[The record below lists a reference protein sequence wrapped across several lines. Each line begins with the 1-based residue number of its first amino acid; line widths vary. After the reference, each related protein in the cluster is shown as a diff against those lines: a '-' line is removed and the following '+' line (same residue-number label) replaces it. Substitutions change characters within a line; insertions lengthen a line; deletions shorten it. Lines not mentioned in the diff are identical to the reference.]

1 MMITNRHL
9 TGGAITA
16 MLAGSFLICRVAVA
30 SQPEKEPIHIESGSL
45 DHEDILVPVPG
56 PDHGLAVLS
65 LAKSDD
71 ESAEGSK
78 ELFDKRVVIKS
89 VEPDWAGEWPG
100 RSDGPWLGLATDE
113 AAESLSSQLGLD
125 PGVGLIVTYVNNDSP
140 AAKAGLKKND
150 LLLEFEGQKLVHPAQ
165 FRKLVRSRKI
175 GDEVKLAYLRGGRRE
190 EVEMKLAKAPADRLF
205 FGSDSAKAQEA
216 LKDLQIQLKD
226 MPFKDAFHESM
237 KSFHDSMGNLKIDQ
251 KKVQDEVR
259 RSMEEAKRALEH
271 ALHQIGESA
280 KGVQHQ
286 LKQIEKSDV
295 VMDDDAKVTVR
306 STGKKVRST
315 VVSDDSGTIIIV
327 CNPKPHLTAHDKD
340 GKLVFDGEISTD
352 GQRKEVPP
360 DLLKKV
366 EPLLDKMKASD
377 KDEE

>member
-1 MMITNRHL
+1 
-9 TGGAITA
+9 
-16 MLAGSFLICRVAVA
+16 
-30 SQPEKEPIHIESGSL
+30 
-45 DHEDILVPVPG
+45 
-56 PDHGLAVLS
+56 
-65 LAKSDD
+65 
-71 ESAEGSK
+71 
-78 ELFDKRVVIKS
+78 
-89 VEPDWAGEWPG
+89 
-100 RSDGPWLGLATDE
+100 
-113 AAESLSSQLGLD
+113 
-125 PGVGLIVTYVNNDSP
+125 
-140 AAKAGLKKND
+140 
-150 LLLEFEGQKLVHPAQ
+150 
-165 FRKLVRSRKI
+165 VRSRKI